1 VLPVPAGAA
10 VDRSDHTPWG
20 YPQQGNRDARRG
32 SNRYTPC
39 VDPQDHPRELLDGLG
54 CTVCEE
60 RVPAT
65 RVRILARR
73 DDLIFL
79 QVDCRSCGSTS
90 LGFIAD
96 ETPPAERG
104 AGSVPPVSADDV
116 LDMHDLL
123 DGWEGDL
130 RSLVQ
135 GGASGARG
143 ARRERSGPVDR
154 QAGRSA

>member
-1 VLPVPAGAA
+1 MG
-10 VDRSDHTPWG
+10 
-20 YPQQGNRDARRG
+20 
-32 SNRYTPC
+32 
-39 VDPQDHPRELLDGLG
+39 PQDHLRELLDGLG

-60 RVPAT
+60 RVPAD
-65 RVRILARR
+65 RVRLLARR

-96 ETPPAERG
+96 EAPPAEAARFEG
-104 AGSVPPVSADDV
+104 ASPISGDDV

-123 DGWEGDL
+123 EGWQGDL

-135 GGASGARG
+135 GPAAGS
-143 ARRERSGPVDR
+143 RRQRSGPVDR